1 MARHLFS
8 FSSFLSQT
16 SSSSP
21 FLYFFSF
28 LFSLYTRW
36 SRQSRISGGLCC
48 CWRLLRL
55 LVRSDRCSI
64 RAVII
69 LSLSLFFFLSS
80 VACVFRWLEEWE
92 KIEKKTFLLYSLVSR
107 MVCCLLRAN
116 RPPCS
121 HDTVGRRQTNKTMT
135 TEWERMRPNQLV
147 CPRLG
152 PIHRLGQFDA
162 SLVSTYVRTFEKN
175 VIFRGGRS
183 LLIDSLSLKENDNFS
198 SNSLW
203 TVNGIQIY
211 WTLVLEVLCIES
223 LSLEWGLALGFCYL
237 RLRQSW
243 RIMNTHPWE
252 SLSLAK
258 QKENK
263 GTIAIG
269 SSNKR

>member
-1 MARHLFS
+1 MKSSKSNKWRSLLLLKTVEASGALRQVFHPRRYYPFSLFLFS
-8 FSSFLSQT
+8 FF
-16 SSSSP
+16 
-21 FLYFFSF
+21 
-28 LFSLYTRW
+28 
-36 SRQSRISGGLCC
+36 
-48 CWRLLRL
+48 
-55 LVRSDRCSI
+55 
-64 RAVII
+64 
-69 LSLSLFFFLSS
+69 

-183 LLIDSLSLKENDNFS
+183 YRLAE
-198 SNSLW
+198 
-203 TVNGIQIY
+203 
-211 WTLVLEVLCIES
+211 LE
-223 LSLEWGLALGFCYL
+223 
-237 RLRQSW
+237 RKRQFL
-243 RIMNTHPWE
+243 M
-252 SLSLAK
+252 
-258 QKENK
+258 
-263 GTIAIG
+263 
-269 SSNKR
+269 